1 MAPCPVEDRRVQA
14 RSVRRSE
21 VLDAGGESHLA
32 APIQRV
38 GTAVAGTAVLARL
51 QSGSWDVLEPLE
63 SFLGGHDL
71 ALAGLLIR
79 TVPGAPN
86 PH

>member
-1 MAPCPVEDRRVQA
+1 MHAVYGEARYSTPEGRATSPRRF
-14 RSVRRSE
+14 SE
-21 VLDAGGESHLA
+21 SERPWQVLQSWPGS
-32 APIQRV
+32 RV
-38 GTAVAGTAVLARL
+38 AAGTCWSPWSLF
-51 QSGSWDVLEPLE
+51 W
-63 SFLGGHDL
+63 GGHDL